1 MDIIY
6 DILGKA
12 FVGAL
17 YLGSLLFVLWLFSG
31 FISNIKS
38 FYLDGKN
45 HEAKPSIIGGILNA
59 SIYIFGSLGTFYLIF
74 SQTIPYHIRFPLLI
88 GLFALVIVYIRYF
101 EQRKKVKE

>member
-17 YLGSLLFVLWLFSG
+17 YLGSLLFLLWLFSG
-31 FISNIKS
+31 FISNIKG

-45 HEAKPSIIGGILNA
+45 HEGKRSIIRGILNA

-74 SQTIPYHIRFPLLI
+74 SQTIPVYIRFTLLI
-88 GLFALVIVYIRYF
+88 GLFVLVMVYFRYL
-101 EQRKKVKE
+101 ERRKKVKE